1 MDALVSPR
9 SAESNTIAIYDVGN
23 CIKSWGQRGILLG
36 GLFGFA
42 LGAIF
47 AAIPL
52 TTDVLTFGTIGT
64 LIVGAVEC
72 AVIAG
77 AFGAF
82 AAAVYGKGLRHGS
95 ANLFEQR
102 LAAGRRPEQVA
113 WQAGVAPLSE
123 WPTRWAYPGL
133 TVMRS
138 VPSADDDDVISV
150 GLRWPRFVRQ
160 ILRYLRWSS
169 VPRLNGAYTHSA

>member
-9 SAESNTIAIYDVGN
+9 SAEGNTTAIYDVGD
-23 CIKSWGQRGILLG
+23 CIKSWGRRGILSG
-36 GLFGFA
+36 GLVGFA
-42 LGAIF
+42 FGAIF

-82 AAAVYGKGLRHGS
+82 AAALYGKGLHHGS

-113 WQAGVAPLSE
+113 WQEGVAPLSE

-133 TVMRS
+133 TAMRP
-138 VPSADDDDVISV
+138 VPPAADDDAISV
-150 GLRWPRFVRQ
+150 GHSWQNAQAQLCTIDAWE
-160 ILRYLRWSS
+160 
-169 VPRLNGAYTHSA
+169 NGHCGP

>member
-9 SAESNTIAIYDVGN
+9 SAESNTIAIYDVGS
-23 CIKSWGQRGILLG
+23 CIKLWGRRGILLG

-47 AAIPL
+47 VAIPL
-52 TTDVLTFGTIGT
+52 TTDVLTFGTFGT

-82 AAAVYGKGLRHGS
+82 AAVVYGKGALRGNATRFERS
-95 ANLFEQR
+95 LTANRQ
-102 LAAGRRPEQVA
+102 PEHSN
-113 WQAGVAPLSE
+113 WREENIPLSE

-133 TVMRS
+133 TAARP
-138 VPSADDDDVISV
+138 VPPTADDDAIPV
-150 GLRWPRFVRQ
+150 GRSWQSIQAQLCTIEAWENDSIGR
-160 ILRYLRWSS
+160 
-169 VPRLNGAYTHSA
+169 